1 MRNRAM
7 KALSL
12 IVSVLDS
19 HEVVRRQLLHLEGI
33 LTPACELILVDDG
46 STPPLCD
53 VCAAVRKTFAFVLHE
68 THDHRPWTE
77 PRARNRGAALG
88 SADKLLFF
96 DIDHV
101 ITASV
106 LAACL
111 RYPGDK
117 LHWVRR
123 SAILDESGNLL
134 TDEGILAA
142 RGVTSEGPSVHSN
155 SFLIR
160 RELFQRLGG
169 FDERFCGRYGGY
181 DIDFNT
187 RYDRLC
193 ADGLAWPTDVR
204 GEGYV
209 FTGDGPDS
217 QTLFHS
223 LPRSP
228 AGQDT

>member
-1 MRNRAM
+1 M
-7 KALSL
+7 KQLSL

-19 HEVVRRQLLHLEGI
+19 HEVVRRQLLHLERI

-46 STPPLCD
+46 STPPLRD

-77 PRARNRGAALG
+77 PRARNLGAALA

-117 LHWVRR
+117 LHWIRR
-123 SAILDESGNLL
+123 PAILDEAGNLL
-134 TDEGILAA
+134 TDAGMLAA
-142 RGVTSEGPSVHSN
+142 RGLASEGPSVHGN

-160 RELFQRLGG
+160 RQLFQRLGG
-169 FDERFCGRYGGY
+169 YDERFCGHYGGN
-181 DIDFNT
+181 DIDFNA

-193 ADGLAWPTDVR
+193 ADGLAWPAEVR

-209 FTGDGPDS
+209 FTGEGPGG
-217 QTLFHS
+217 QPLFHS
-223 LPRSP
+223 LARGP
-228 AGQDT
+228 AGHADP